1 MNVDHIPFINSVT
14 DCTIVQKL
22 YSDSAVLRVSLETL
36 GKTASHLPHSPK
48 KWLDPS
54 VDGLHRWPA
63 ITPAYTAHIS
73 RFAGYN
79 QIGDVG
85 FHSKPDRAVVHRFV
99 REVLDHCKKHHTFE
113 WLTVP
118 QLPIVDSAAR
128 NKVNKLLAEG
138 TKLWK
143 LERGYT
149 GKLIV
154 PAIFTNQRQINA
166 KTERNKKL
174 SAVLSSLTVASADGV
189 WIVDSTLNDQDG
201 SKTFEQTRF
210 PALIQLLDE
219 LKDQLSNEM
228 ITVAGPYWGMN
239 IVLWARGLVKY
250 PAIGLG
256 NSYQYH
262 IPGSVIMGGKSR
274 LALSPIRRW
283 AIATNKLKTWLEKAS
298 SQLSPTDPRALDFA
312 TMAKDFGKL
321 QVQSEGRWQI
331 AKFYKD
337 WFDKFSTLPPSG
349 RALALFQDL
358 SSAYVLGKNLPK
370 LPEEEKTARSAAR
383 VAKQLMLNCL

>member
-1 MNVDHIPFINSVT
+1 MNADHIPFINSVN
-14 DCTIVQKL
+14 DCLIAQKL
-22 YSDSAVLRVSLETL
+22 YADSAVLRVSLETL
-36 GKTASHLPHSPK
+36 GKTSSRLPHAPK

-54 VDGLHRWPA
+54 VDGLHRWPL
-63 ITPAYTAHIS
+63 ISPTYREHIS
-73 RFAGYN
+73 RFAGFDR
-79 QIGDVG
+79 IGDVE
-85 FHSKPDRAVVHRFV
+85 FQSKPDREVVHGFV
-99 REVLDHCKKHHTFE
+99 HAVLDYCKKHHAFD

-118 QLPIVDSAAR
+118 QLPLVESVAR

-138 TKLWK
+138 AKLWK
-143 LERGYT
+143 AERGYP

-154 PAIFTNQRQINA
+154 PAIFTNQRQING

-174 SAVLSSLTVASADGV
+174 AAVLTSLAAANADGV
-189 WIVDSTLNDQDG
+189 WVVDSTLNDQDG
-201 SKTFEQTRF
+201 SITFEQKRF
-210 PALIQLLDE
+210 PAMIQLHEE
-219 LKDQLSNEM
+219 LKSQLNDEM

-239 IVLWARGLVKY
+239 IVLWSRGLVKF

-262 IPGSVIMGGKSR
+262 IPGSVIMAGKSR
-274 LALSPIRRW
+274 LALSPLRRW
-283 AIATNKLKTWLEKAS
+283 AIATPNLKTWLEKAS
-298 SQLSPTDPRALDFA
+298 SQLSMTDPTAVEFA

-331 AKFYKD
+331 AQFYKN

-349 RALALFQDL
+349 RALALYQDL